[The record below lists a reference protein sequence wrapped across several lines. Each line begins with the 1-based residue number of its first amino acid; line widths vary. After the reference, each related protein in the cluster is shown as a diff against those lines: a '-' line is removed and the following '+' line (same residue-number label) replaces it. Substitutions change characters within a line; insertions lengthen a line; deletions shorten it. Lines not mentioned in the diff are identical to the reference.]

1 MSINPISFSQYLA
14 IKKLLLLMS
23 VIFIIM
29 PFFWIFISGYSHNK
43 IVSNFIK
50 TIGTQPVNLSFENLT
65 VKTAQDNQKSINVTA
80 PTARIYDLKLSKIDL
95 YHPFVTLSQV
105 NHSDTLLRADI
116 GTYQRDAFEVTLSDN
131 VKLSQDGVYKVA
143 TDKLL
148 VDLNNFAI
156 KLPNG
161 LNALYKNNSLKAND
175 VEFQQKS
182 NKAIFKGGVK
192 LVIQPNVL

>member
-1 MSINPISFSQYLA
+1 MIL
-14 IKKLLLLMS
+14 
-23 VIFIIM
+23 IFIIM

-65 VKTAQDNQKSINVTA
+65 VKTTRDNQKSITVTA

-95 YHPFVTLSQV
+95 YHPFVTLSQEH
-105 NHSDTLLRADI
+105 HSDTLLRADI
-116 GTYQRDAFEVTLSDN
+116 GIYQRDASVVTLSDN
-131 VKLSQDGVYKVA
+131 IKLSQDGVYKVA